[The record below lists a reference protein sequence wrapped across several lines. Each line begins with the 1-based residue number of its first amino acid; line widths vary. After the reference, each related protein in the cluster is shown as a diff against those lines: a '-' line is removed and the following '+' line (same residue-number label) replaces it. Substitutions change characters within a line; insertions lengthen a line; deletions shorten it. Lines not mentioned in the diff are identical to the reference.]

1 MPAPPVAVLAAKS
14 TIVSVAALM
23 ASLVCKY
30 RRAFYLRYRECFS
43 STIQIIFVW
52 TILLIG
58 DDARWQACK
67 QPTSLLP
74 TITSD
79 VPPPPH
85 TPCAATNGRRNLYAG
100 HRDSALYVLTVLM
113 VMNCAFWCPI
123 LILAAKLV
131 FVWSVVIA
139 PLMAVQAVSA
149 ALCSAQESCG
159 NTRPLF

>member
-1 MPAPPVAVLAAKS
+1 MPAPSVAVLAAQS
-14 TIVSVAALM
+14 TLLSVAATISCLT
-23 ASLVCKY
+23 CKF
-30 RRAFYLRYRECFS
+30 RRDFYLRYREVFS
-43 STIQIIFVW
+43 TTVQLVFVW
-52 TILLIG
+52 TILLLG
-58 DDARWQACK
+58 EGTRWQACK

-74 TITSD
+74 TITSGA
-79 VPPPPH
+79 PPH